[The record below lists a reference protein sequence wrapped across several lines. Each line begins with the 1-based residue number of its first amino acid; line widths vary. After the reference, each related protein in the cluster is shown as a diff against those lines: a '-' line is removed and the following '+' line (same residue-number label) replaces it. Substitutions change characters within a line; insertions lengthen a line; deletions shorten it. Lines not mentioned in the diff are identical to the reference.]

1 MTPGAISRVGRGR
14 EEDGAIGLDQIY
26 TKPAVAERCVRF
38 LSEILGG
45 LRDLRPDRVFYVEP
59 SAGEGCF
66 LDLLPA
72 GRRIGIDIEPRR
84 AGIVRDDFLT
94 WSFETVVEDPQQT
107 VVVGNP
113 PFGHRSNLAIRFFNR
128 AAMMANTIAFV
139 VPVQFRKYSVHK
151 NLRAGFRWIAAM
163 ELPGPAFYTP
173 AEPDYRLNAE
183 FQVWTRESSHDFED
197 MRLLSP
203 PASRHADFE
212 MWQYNNTPGALKVFD
227 HDFDFAVPRQG
238 YQDYSRRE
246 TSADHCERTKQWILF
261 KARTPAVL
269 DRLMSMDFAALS
281 QNNTITPGFGKAD
294 VVQEYLRITR
304 QEDGAGSPAAGSR
317 SRGTGPPEG
326 RRHDPRNLSHPRATL
341 PTATG
346 LLGRS

>member
-1 MTPGAISRVGRGR
+1 MLSGLGLEAAGR

-26 TKPAVAERCVRF
+26 TKPAVADRCFRF
-38 LSEILGG
+38 LLETLGG
-45 LRDLRPDRVFYVEP
+45 LADLRHDRILYVEP

-72 GRRIGIDIEPRR
+72 GRRIGIDIDPQR
-84 AGIVRDDFLT
+84 AGILRHDFLT
-94 WSFETVVEDPQQT
+94 WPFEDTIEDPRQT

-113 PFGHRSNLAIRFFNR
+113 PFGHRSKLAIRFFNR
-128 AAMMANTIAFV
+128 AAAMANTIAFV

-151 NLRAGFRWIAAM
+151 NLRPGFRWIATL
-163 ELPGPAFYTP
+163 ELEAPAFYTR

-183 FQVWTRESSHDFED
+183 FQVWTREANHDFED

-203 PASRHADFE
+203 PAIRHADFE
-212 MWQYNNTPGALKVFD
+212 MWQYNNTPEALKVFD

-246 TSADHCERTKQWILF
+246 TSADRCERTKQWILF
-261 KARTPAVL
+261 KAGTPAVL
-269 DRLMSMDFAALS
+269 DRLLSMDFAALS

-294 VVQEYLRITR
+294 VVKEYLRITR
-304 QEDGAGSPAAGSR
+304 QENGANPPAAGLTNR
-317 SRGTGPPEG
+317 LAGG
-326 RRHDPRNLSHPRATL
+326 
-341 PTATG
+341 
-346 LLGRS
+346 

>member
-1 MTPGAISRVGRGR
+1 MSYSIPRVGRGR
-14 EEDGAIGLDQIY
+14 EEEGAIGLDQIY

-38 LSEILGG
+38 LSEALGG

-72 GRRIGIDIEPRR
+72 GRRIGIDIEPRQ

-94 WSFETVVEDPQQT
+94 WPFESAIEDPRQT

-113 PFGHRSNLAIRFFNR
+113 PFGHRSRLAIRFFNR
-128 AAMMANTIAFV
+128 AAAMANTIAFV

-151 NLRAGFRWIAAM
+151 NLRPGFRWIAAM
-163 ELPGPAFYTP
+163 ELDGPAFYTR
-173 AEPDYRLNAE
+173 AYPDYRLNAE
-183 FQVWTRESSHDFED
+183 FQVWTRETNHDFED
-197 MRLLSP
+197 MRLLRP
-203 PASRHADFE
+203 PAIRHADFE

-246 TSADHCERTKQWILF
+246 TSADRCERTKQWILF
-261 KARTPAVL
+261 KARTPAAL
-269 DRLMSMDFAALS
+269 DRLLGMDFAALS

-294 VVQEYLRITR
+294 VVKEYLRISE
-304 QEDGAGSPAAGSR
+304 QVSDAYPPAG
-317 SRGTGPPEG
+317 
-326 RRHDPRNLSHPRATL
+326 
-341 PTATG
+341 
-346 LLGRS
+346 

>member
-212 MWQYNNTPGALKVFD
+212 MWQYNNTPGALKVFE

-294 VVQEYLRITR
+294 VVQEYVRITR

-326 RRHDPRNLSHPRATL
+326 RRQDPRNLSQPRATL